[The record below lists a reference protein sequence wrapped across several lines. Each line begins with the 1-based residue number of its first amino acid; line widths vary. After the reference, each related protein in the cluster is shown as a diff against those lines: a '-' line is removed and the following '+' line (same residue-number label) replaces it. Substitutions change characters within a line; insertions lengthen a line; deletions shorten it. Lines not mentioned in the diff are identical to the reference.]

1 MKGAV
6 FAFLLVASTAH
17 GQALSVDRWMP
28 AFPTSGERKAA
39 DVASWVTSL
48 ASVGLDAKASWD
60 AEDRR
65 KAFVLQGVRVGVT
78 YGAAFAVKAL
88 VHRNRPCAPDCG
100 TDNPRQSF
108 YSAHTALAFSTIGG
122 PRLVFSFPLAFETGA
137 LRIGADKH
145 WLTDVLVGAG
155 AGLAT
160 SRIR

>member
-1 MKGAV
+1 MKGTLLAC
-6 FAFLLVASTAH
+6 LLVASTAH
-17 GQALSVDRWMP
+17 AQALPVDRWAP
-28 AFPTSGERKAA
+28 AFPTTSERKAA
-39 DVASWVTSL
+39 DVASWVTAL
-48 ASVGLDAKASWD
+48 ADVALDTKASWD

-65 KAFVLQGVRVGVT
+65 QAFVLQGVRVGVT
-78 YGAAFAVKAL
+78 YGAAFAVKKL

-100 TDNPRQSF
+100 SDNPRQSF

-122 PRLVFSFPLAFETGA
+122 PRLVFSFPLAFETGG